1 MTAARESAELL
12 EGQNRV
18 LELIARGKALPE
30 VLDSLLGV
38 IQAQCPEMFCSIL
51 LLDSDGVHVRHGA
64 ARNLPE
70 AWCRAVDGEP
80 IGPRAGSCGT
90 AAFRREPVIVV
101 DIATDPLWE
110 AYREAALSFG
120 LRSCWSTPIF
130 DSERRV
136 LGTFAMYFDSPRSPE
151 MRHLRLIEICTQIA
165 AIAITSHQKTDAL
178 RIGEERLRL
187 ALSGG
192 NVDIW
197 EYELDSARLGWRGQ
211 LNTVFDW
218 SANPK
223 SLTLAAFTTAIHPA
237 DRENIQLV
245 LRDPDAWDSGR
256 EFEFRVIYPDNSLHW
271 FASKARCER
280 GVGETAVRI
289 CGIALEI
296 TRRKEAE
303 RQLLA
308 ANSALAKE
316 LQERTRAENE
326 IKALT
331 ARLIGAQ
338 EDERTRI
345 ARELHDDLCQEL
357 ASLSIAATNLKRNI
371 GPEAVEARAQ
381 SERIQQKLIHLSQ
394 SVRQLSHSLHPALL
408 QYSGLAAA
416 LENYCSEFGNLTGLT
431 IFFHAEGSF
440 DRLATPVALC
450 LFRIAQETL
459 QNVRKH
465 AQVDQARL
473 RVTRSAE
480 SVSLTISDDGVGFDP
495 LHTSGSQGLGL
506 VSIKERVRLV
516 NGTLRMESQPQKGT
530 TLVVTVPLPAV

>member
-1 MTAARESAELL
+1 
-12 EGQNRV
+12 
-18 LELIARGKALPE
+18 
-30 VLDSLLGV
+30 
-38 IQAQCPEMFCSIL
+38 
-51 LLDSDGVHVRHGA
+51 
-64 ARNLPE
+64 
-70 AWCRAVDGEP
+70 
-80 IGPRAGSCGT
+80 
-90 AAFRREPVIVV
+90 
-101 DIATDPLWE
+101 
-110 AYREAALSFG
+110 
-120 LRSCWSTPIF
+120 
-130 DSERRV
+130 
-136 LGTFAMYFDSPRSPE
+136 
-151 MRHLRLIEICTQIA
+151 LRLIEICTQIA
-165 AIAITSHQKTDAL
+165 AIAIASHRKTDAL

-211 LNTVFDW
+211 LNTVLDW
-218 SANPK
+218 PANPK
-223 SLTLAAFTTAIHPA
+223 SLTLAAFTTAIRPA

-271 FASKARCER
+271 FASKGRSER
-280 GVGETAVRI
+280 DAAEKAVRI
-289 CGIALEI
+289 RGIALEI

-357 ASLSIAATNLKRNI
+357 A
-371 GPEAVEARAQ
+371 
-381 SERIQQKLIHLSQ
+381 
-394 SVRQLSHSLHPALL
+394 
-408 QYSGLAAA
+408 
-416 LENYCSEFGNLTGLT
+416 
-431 IFFHAEGSF
+431 
-440 DRLATPVALC
+440 
-450 LFRIAQETL
+450 FRIAQETL

-516 NGTLRMESQPQKGT
+516 NGTLRMESRPQKGT
-530 TLVVTVPLPAV
+530 TLMVTVPLPAV